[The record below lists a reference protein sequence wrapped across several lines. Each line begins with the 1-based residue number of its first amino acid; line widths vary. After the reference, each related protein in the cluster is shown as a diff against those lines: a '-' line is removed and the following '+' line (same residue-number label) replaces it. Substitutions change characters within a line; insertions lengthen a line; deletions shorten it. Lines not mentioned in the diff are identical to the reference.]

1 MKELKKLKESNWLL
15 EIAGTLELAKY
26 KTTIRPK
33 LFVDKQIRYYAGV
46 DIKWEVKQKYFQKI
60 LNRRYIENLKYIND
74 QKKMSI
80 KNFFIELE
88 NILQLKNKNKIVNQI
103 KDNEKILNYNDSLI
117 KLANYY
123 KDIYAKGRMMKN
135 IEPKHLIFNYK
146 IDTMR
151 GIREVAMNKAVGRD
165 KIPAEWIQKAAED
178 KTYFIKLNNI
188 FKDWIT
194 TCNVPDFW
202 MSGRLILLNKEH
214 NKYPQIENTRPITIL
229 PAITKVFELSIMHNI
244 EKWIYED
251 KLVNRN
257 QRGFIKRMN
266 TNINIQE
273 VIEFGF
279 WTRLRNKDTRNKG
292 YLIFID
298 IHKAYDNV
306 DRSILLR
313 KLVEKNIPNHVIK
326 LLQNMYSKFR
336 VTIDGENWIETKNGL
351 PQGSSLSPLLF
362 NIYVDELLED
372 LENNNLFVKAFAGDV
387 VIGVESEKDINKAW
401 IIVKEWW
408 FINKL
413 EVNPKKSGILRIA
426 YRKCKTKEIYNVLG
440 INEVEQY
447 EYLGI
452 MFDQKFKFNR
462 IPKLLKIKEQ
472 AIIAKLR
479 RLNFQEIDIQTRKM
493 VFQSLC
499 MQRLD
504 YCMTWIYNKSKSY
517 KKYKELI
524 L

>member
-1 MKELKKLKESNWLL
+1 
-15 EIAGTLELAKY
+15 
-26 KTTIRPK
+26 
-33 LFVDKQIRYYAGV
+33 
-46 DIKWEVKQKYFQKI
+46 
-60 LNRRYIENLKYIND
+60 
-74 QKKMSI
+74 
-80 KNFFIELE
+80 
-88 NILQLKNKNKIVNQI
+88 
-103 KDNEKILNYNDSLI
+103 
-117 KLANYY
+117 
-123 KDIYAKGRMMKN
+123 
-135 IEPKHLIFNYK
+135 
-146 IDTMR
+146 
-151 GIREVAMNKAVGRD
+151 
-165 KIPAEWIQKAAED
+165 
-178 KTYFIKLNNI
+178 
-188 FKDWIT
+188 
-194 TCNVPDFW
+194 

-251 KLVNRN
+251 KLLNRN

-313 KLVEKNIPNHVIK
+313 KLVEKNIPNNVIK

-362 NIYVDELLED
+362 NIYIDELLED
-372 LENNNLFVKAFAGDV
+372 LENNNLFVEAFADDV

-413 EVNPKKSGILRIA
+413 EVNLKKSGILRIA

-447 EYLGI
+447 EYLSI
-452 MFDQKFKFNR
+452 MFDQGFKFNR

-499 MQRLD
+499 MQRLA
-504 YCMTWIYNKSKSY
+504 YGMTWIYNKSKSY
-517 KKYKELI
+517 KKYINSWFYRVLKWCFSIRGKPSCDRVLSLFEVNLDLMTWKIKNTQWAIKGTTSTYPYKTKLWISNNCTIETINFMMKQMPMGIGYKETWKCGESLNFKHAFKTCRLMI
-524 L
+524 KWRNKAVKVLGVSEESLLDTMMIKIFRSKWESDVDKLNQLSYDFKSLCFTLKSKHQIN